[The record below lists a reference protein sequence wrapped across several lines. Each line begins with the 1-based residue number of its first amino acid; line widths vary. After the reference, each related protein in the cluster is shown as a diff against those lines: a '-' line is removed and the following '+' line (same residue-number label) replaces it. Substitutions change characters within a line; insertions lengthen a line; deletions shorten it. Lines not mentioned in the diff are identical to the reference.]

1 MSRFAIG
8 LVYEAPASISYQ
20 GTATNTSSLTTY
32 SYTSQPLGIAT
43 DSRVVIVGLG
53 TRGVGQLAS
62 SVTVA
67 GISATK
73 VIAQTDPSVLNSSEI
88 WAAIVPASAG
98 ATGTIVVNYSSA
110 PPRNAIAVYAAYNLL
125 SRGGA
130 TQTGSSSAASPSVSL
145 SLPTH
150 GIGLAFLYGGAAV
163 TVTWTGLTEDVDTQ
177 VASQNYSAA
186 SGVYQ
191 TATSPVTVT
200 PSAAMNNPI
209 MVMATFR

>member
-8 LVYEAPASISYQ
+8 LEYQAPASIAYQ
-20 GTATNTSSLTTY
+20 GTNTNTSSLTSY
-32 SYTSQPLGIAT
+32 SYASEPLGIAT

-53 TRGVGQLAS
+53 TRGAGQLAS

-73 VIAQTDPSVLNSSEI
+73 IIAQTDPSVLNSAEI
-88 WAAIVPASAG
+88 WAAIVHASAG
-98 ATGTIVVNYSSA
+98 TTGTIAVNYSSA
-110 PPRNAIAVYAAYNLL
+110 PPRNAIAIYAAYNLL
-125 SRGGA
+125 NSGSA

-145 SLPTH
+145 LPPPH

-163 TVTWTGLTEDVDTQ
+163 TVTWTGLTEDVDAQ
-177 VASQNYSAA
+177 IASQNYSAA

-191 TATSPVTVT
+191 TATSPVTAT
-200 PSAAMNNPI
+200 PSGAMTNPI